1 MNKFHGKVG
10 FIQRVLPHY
19 RKSFFEILGER
30 CSGGLS
36 VFAGQ
41 PRPDEMIKSVE
52 ELHAAQLTKGK
63 NLHILKSPL
72 YLCIQ
77 IGLMDWL
84 QSWDP
89 DVLIV
94 EANPRYLSTPRGV
107 RWMHQKNRPV
117 IGWGLGAPPISG
129 FFGKIRISR
138 RKHFLSQFDALI
150 TYSSSGAAE
159 YASLG
164 FPKDQIYIAPNAV
177 TQPPSH
183 PIPERQNPLEDHPAR
198 ILFVGRLQ
206 ERKNLDNLIAACS
219 HLPVSLQPEL
229 VIVGEGPDH
238 NRLVKIAE
246 EVYPKTIFTG
256 ALYGNDLAEQF
267 RMADLFVL
275 PGTGGLAVQQAM
287 SYALPV
293 IAAQADGTQEDLI
306 SKDNG
311 WQVPAD
317 DIPALESTLT
327 EALGNKTK
335 LRQMGNESYRIVSEE
350 INLEKM
356 VDVFIEVLNRSV
368 S

>member
-1 MNKFHGKVG
+1 MNVFQGKVG

-19 RKSFFEILGER
+19 RKPFFETLGEQCLGR
-30 CSGGLS
+30 LS
-36 VFAGQ
+36 IFTGQ
-41 PRPDEMIKSVE
+41 PRLDEMIKPVE
-52 ELHAAQLTKGK
+52 ELEKAQLSKGR
-63 NLHILKSPL
+63 NLHILKGSL
-72 YLCIQ
+72 YFCIQ
-77 IGLMDWL
+77 LRLMDWL
-84 QSWDP
+84 KSWDP

-94 EANPRYLSTPRGV
+94 EANPRYLSTPGGV
-107 RWMHQKNRPV
+107 RWMHDKGRPV

-129 FFGKIRISR
+129 FFGRIRTSR
-138 RKHFLSQFDALI
+138 RKDFLSQFDALI

-159 YASLG
+159 YADLG
-164 FPKDQIYIAPNAV
+164 FPKDQIFVAPNAV
-177 TQPPSH
+177 TPPPPH
-183 PIPERQNPLEDHPAR
+183 PIPDRPIPVEDHPVR

-206 ERKNLDNLIAACS
+206 ERKNLDNLIIACS
-219 HLPVSLQPEL
+219 HLPEDLQPEL
-229 VIVGEGPDH
+229 VIVGDGPDH
-238 NRLVKIAE
+238 LRLVKMAE
-246 EVYPKTIFTG
+246 EVYPKTIFTS
-256 ALYGNDLAEQF
+256 ALYENDLAEQF

-317 DIPALESTLT
+317 DLPALESTLR
-327 EALGNKTK
+327 EALENKPK
-335 LRQMGNESYRIVSEE
+335 LREMGKESYRIVAEE

-356 VDVFIEVLNRSV
+356 VEVFCEVINRSL